1 MAEPE
6 VYIDYELIKYQ
17 RLQKVIDKLVNSNEI
32 NLLGDSI
39 SVMNNNVSRLIDM
52 RKVIN
57 TSQKRRNDGIRLATD
72 IRSFISKNVI
82 QSLATPLGI
91 VVVET

>member
-1 MAEPE
+1 
-6 VYIDYELIKYQ
+6 
-17 RLQKVIDKLVNSNEI
+17 
-32 NLLGDSI
+32 
-39 SVMNNNVSRLIDM
+39 MNNNVNRLIDM

>member
-39 SVMNNNVSRLIDM
+39 SVMNNNVNRLIDM